1 MDKTKVA
8 VIIPAYNED
17 KTIAHVVKVAK
28 ASDFVDEV
36 VVVSDGSTDKT
47 VLKAKKAGAD
57 KVLDLPEKGG
67 KGAALLC
74 GVAATK
80 AEIIVFLD
88 ADLRGFNEQHIKK
101 IVEPVIRGQKVMATG
116 LRDRGKILSKLEKY
130 LPLIGGERALQRFVI
145 ENIPKKYL
153 QGFMTEI
160 ALNYYCRSRGLP
172 YGGVFLR
179 GLNMRKK
186 MEKVGILRG
195 LGQYF
200 KMYFQVA
207 KAMTAVRWGK
217 MRGEF

>member
-1 MDKTKVA
+1 MKIRVA

-17 KTIAHVVKVAK
+17 KTIADVVSVAK
-28 ASDFVDEV
+28 ASDLVDEV

-47 VLKAKKAGAD
+47 VAKAKKAGAD
-57 KVLDLPEKGG
+57 KILELPGKGG
-67 KGAALLC
+67 KGAALLA

-88 ADLRGFNEQHIKK
+88 ADLRGFHVSHIKK
-101 IVEPVIRGQKVMATG
+101 LVEPVIRGQKVMATG
-116 LRDRGKILSKLEKY
+116 LRDRGKFFSKLERH

-153 QGFMTEI
+153 QGFMVEI

-186 MEKVGILRG
+186 MQKVGVLRG
-195 LGQYF
+195 LGQYI

-207 KAMTAVRWGK
+207 KAMMIVRLAHKRGK
-217 MRGEF
+217 F

>member
-1 MDKTKVA
+1 MKTKVA

-17 KTIAHVVKVAK
+17 KTIAGVIKVAK

-36 VVVSDGSTDKT
+36 IVVSDGSTDKT

-57 KVLDLPEKGG
+57 KVLELPGKGG
-67 KGAALLC
+67 KGNALLQ

-88 ADLRGFNEQHIKK
+88 ADLRGLHVGHIKK
-101 IVEPVIRGQKVMATG
+101 LVEPVIRGQKVMATG
-116 LRDRGKILSKLEKY
+116 LRDRGKFFSKLEKY
-130 LPLIGGERALQRFVI
+130 LPLIGGERALERFVI

-153 QGFMTEI
+153 QGFMVEI
-160 ALNYYCRSRGLP
+160 ALNYYCRSRHLP
-172 YGGVFLR
+172 YGGVFLH

-186 MEKVGILRG
+186 MQKVGVLRG
-195 LGQYF
+195 LGQYI

-207 KAMTAVRWGK
+207 KAMATVRLAHK
-217 MRGEF
+217 RGRF

>member
-1 MDKTKVA
+1 MKVRVA

-17 KTIAHVVKVAK
+17 KTIADVVKVAK

-47 VLKAKKAGAD
+47 AFKAKRAGAD
-57 KVLDLPEKGG
+57 KVVELPVKGG
-67 KGAALLC
+67 KGAALLR
-74 GVAATK
+74 GVAETK

-88 ADLRGFNEQHIKK
+88 ADLRGLREQHIKQL
-101 IVEPVIRGQKVMATG
+101 VEPVLRGQKVMVTG
-116 LRDRGKILSKLEKY
+116 LRDRGKILTKLEKY
-130 LPLIGGERALQRFVI
+130 LPLIGGERALERFVI

-153 QGFMTEI
+153 EGFMVEI

-186 MEKVGILRG
+186 MEKVGVLRG
-195 LGQYF
+195 LLQYI
-200 KMYFQVA
+200 KMYFQVI
-207 KAMTAVRWGK
+207 KAMAIVRLAK
-217 MRGEF
+217 MRREF